1 MATGWNSERGGGG
14 YPCSCLLQISLRQ
27 GLQADPGALAALC
40 EKTDNDIR
48 ACINTLQVGGEEAG
62 CGGVGQGAAASQPHT
77 LCPVPARARP
87 AGAEC
92 SGRAD
97 HTSRPQG
104 PAQGALLCVAGGLP
118 AAPGPEVD
126 GVAEGGAGQAQPGY
140 LWCPRPGPKPCVCS
154 RSPLLPT
161 ETKATWALLSRLCL
175 SLPHCRLL
183 GTASSRE
190 GCLESGGCC
199 HQE

>member
-1 MATGWNSERGGGG
+1 MPVGWSSERGW

-62 CGGVGQGAAASQPHT
+62 CGGWHRGQPPLNPCT

-92 SGRAD
+92 PGRAD

-104 PAQGALLCVAGGLP
+104 PAQGALLRVAGGLP
-118 AAPGPEVD
+118 AAPGPEV
-126 GVAEGGAGQAQPGY
+126 GGWQREGGPGSAWTSVVPQP
-140 LWCPRPGPKPCVCS
+140 R
-154 RSPLLPT
+154 T
-161 ETKATWALLSRLCL
+161 ETLCVQ
-175 SLPHCRLL
+175 PAPPFANRNQ
-183 GTASSRE
+183 
-190 GCLESGGCC
+190 GCLGPAFKAVPQPPSPPPPWGSLEAGGCC